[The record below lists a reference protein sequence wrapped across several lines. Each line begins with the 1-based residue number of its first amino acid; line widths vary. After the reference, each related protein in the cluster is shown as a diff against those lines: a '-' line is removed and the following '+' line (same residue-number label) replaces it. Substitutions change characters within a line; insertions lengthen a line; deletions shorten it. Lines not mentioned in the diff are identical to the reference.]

1 MDYLSLYYKN
11 LAEQLQEKIVI
22 LQKEINEVYRRT
34 PARDAILNNEKK
46 KAKLGV
52 YAASEKHLES
62 GINNDSDY
70 DSDYVYAARDFKT
83 ALDRLDRINNI
94 INKTVKKVKP
104 VNEASRPTFIPLTTA
119 YDDSGD
125 AEPNVATLRD
135 DEETDLRVDNFG
147 GQYPDAGY
155 AKMDRSRRESENSI
169 QALHNELYYAR
180 ERAKKSH
187 MNNTTYRGRAVSSY
201 PSYTKVA
208 QQAETDFNQTFVPS
222 VSLTDRFKGLITTR
236 DITQKML
243 QKHSKHKTFLQ
254 AETERAKG
262 IR

>member
-1 MDYLSLYYKN
+1 MNYLTIYYKN
-11 LAEQLQEKIVI
+11 LAEQLQEKVII
-22 LQKEINEVYRRT
+22 LQKS
-34 PARDAILNNEKK
+34 L
-46 KAKLGV
+46 
-52 YAASEKHLES
+52 
-62 GINNDSDY
+62 
-70 DSDYVYAARDFKT
+70 
-83 ALDRLDRINNI
+83 
-94 INKTVKKVKP
+94 
-104 VNEASRPTFIPLTTA
+104 NEAGQPTFIPLTVA

-125 AEPNVATLRD
+125 AKPNVATLRD

-147 GQYPDAGY
+147 GRYPDAGY

-222 VSLTDRFKGLITTR
+222 VSLTDRFKGLRITR
-236 DITQKML
+236 DITRGML
-243 QKHSKHKTFLQ
+243 QKHPEHEAFLR